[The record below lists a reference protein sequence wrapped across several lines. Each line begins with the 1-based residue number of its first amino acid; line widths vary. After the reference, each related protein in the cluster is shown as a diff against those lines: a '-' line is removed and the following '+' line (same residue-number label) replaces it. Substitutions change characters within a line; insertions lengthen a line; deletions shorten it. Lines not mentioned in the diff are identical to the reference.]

1 MDDVARCSTSSFDAG
16 DAITESIMT
25 MLRPHTSSPSLRFSA
40 RAIAMLIAGDLDDDD
55 LHQILNIQLD
65 TLAISSQAKQ
75 SVVPALIGVS
85 KLTEL
90 QSRE

>member
-1 MDDVARCSTSSFDAG
+1 
-16 DAITESIMT
+16 
-25 MLRPHTSSPSLRFSA
+25 LRFSA
-40 RAIAMLIAGDLDDDD
+40 RAIASLIAGNFGDDE
-55 LHQILNIQLD
+55 LRQILNFQLD

-75 SVVPALIGVS
+75 SVVPALVGIA